1 MRAIKSDFELGEVV
15 VTAAVDRAMKEDK
28 SFRDFV
34 YKSLGRYAKRDW
46 GEMDEEDKEANDDA
60 VLSGEDR
67 IFASYKRPGNEE
79 KIWIIT
85 EWDHSVTTILF
96 PEDY

>member
-1 MRAIKSDFELGEVV
+1 MKPIESDFELGKVV
-15 VTAAVDRAMKEDK
+15 VTEAVATKMKGDNN
-28 SFRDFV
+28 FCAFV
-34 YKSLGRYAKRDW
+34 YMSLGRYANRDW
-46 GEMDEEDKEANDDA
+46 GEMDEGDKEANDDA

-67 IFASYKRPGNEE
+67 IFASYKRPSTDE

>member
-1 MRAIKSDFELGEVV
+1 MLNLDSDFELGNVV
-15 VTAAVDRAMKEDK
+15 VTEAVAVKMNDDNNFRAFIYM
-28 SFRDFV
+28 
-34 YKSLGRYAKRDW
+34 SLGRYTHRDW
-46 GEMDEEDKEANDDA
+46 GEMDEGDKEANDDA

-67 IFASYKRPGNEE
+67 IFASYKRPESDE

>member
-1 MRAIKSDFELGEVV
+1 MLDSDFELGEVV
-15 VTAAVDRAMKEDK
+15 VTAAVNEKMEE
-28 SFRDFV
+28 SENFRNFV
-34 YKSLGRYAKRDW
+34 YMSLGRYMKRDW
-46 GEMDEEDKEANDDA
+46 GEMDDEDKAANDDA

-67 IFASYKRPGNEE
+67 IFASYKRSGSDER
-79 KIWIIT
+79 IWIIT